1 MHGCLPCYSVIAE
14 SIKRKIAK
22 NVFRM
27 SKEIDRLYM
36 RVSNIVHIPILV
48 KLLQYS
54 VNWWISLRC
63 NLEAVNDPNT

>member
-1 MHGCLPCYSVIAE
+1 
-14 SIKRKIAK
+14 
-22 NVFRM
+22 M